1 MSASSV
7 EILQRLPVGHP
18 TSIVFLDETGVVH
31 QHETDPYFGIGC
43 LKAADPSSLLRDL
56 RVLRERCE
64 YRGELHW
71 AAFDKAQMLRRP
83 DVVKLACDAIDLVF
97 DSPDAYFACSISNRE
112 HGDLTAKFSGHAHPE
127 HKAYESLAAQ
137 VLAGVIDERE
147 IVTVLADHV
156 TTPAAVSFEADVART
171 VNTQA
176 ERLAIASVCRVDS
189 RCTDGLQLVDLLLG
203 AATFDLRQ
211 GRYTDSETQKQRLLA
226 HLLDR
231 CNCASFRPDGRR
243 DSAGVKFEVSIL
255 TRRKRTHRGRRA

>member
-1 MSASSV
+1 
-7 EILQRLPVGHP
+7 
-18 TSIVFLDETGVVH
+18 
-31 QHETDPYFGIGC
+31 
-43 LKAADPSSLLRDL
+43 
-56 RVLRERCE
+56 
-64 YRGELHW
+64 
-71 AAFDKAQMLRRP
+71 
-83 DVVKLACDAIDLVF
+83 
-97 DSPDAYFACSISNRE
+97 
-112 HGDLTAKFSGHAHPE
+112 
-127 HKAYESLAAQ
+127 
-137 VLAGVIDERE
+137 
-147 IVTVLADHV
+147 VTVLADHV